1 MIVKYI
7 NIIARLEKREGKLG
21 TMIGIVLSIIMLLI
35 GIMITIF
42 GLHLMSKASIRYI
55 VWVKMQKF
63 IVRNIKRRKAM
74 ENKYQCFFTENQIKV
89 MKMTIEKVHEEGYSY
104 SYNGTDTDE
113 VLNLL
118 NNVLNN
124 IKNER

>member
-42 GLHLMSKASIRYI
+42 GLHLMSKASI
-55 VWVKMQKF
+55 
-63 IVRNIKRRKAM
+63 
-74 ENKYQCFFTENQIKV
+74 
-89 MKMTIEKVHEEGYSY
+89 
-104 SYNGTDTDE
+104 
-113 VLNLL
+113 NLL
-118 NNVLNN
+118 EYIND
-124 IKNER
+124 IFY